1 MVGVFFWLIMV
12 LEIIGLQ
19 QRGKIAFH
27 VRGNQ

>member
-1 MVGVFFWLIMV
+1 MVGVFWLIMM

>member
-1 MVGVFFWLIMV
+1 MVGVFWLIMV